1 MQSSLGPGTVPC
13 AVVED
18 TKMSA
23 NSLEWLLFKVKK
35 KQKEYQERI
44 KSMKSNG
51 EFNQERPEEKF
62 LKQGIPRL
70 CV

>member
-35 KQKEYQERI
+35 KKIRKREKRERKEHTLRGQ
-44 KSMKSNG
+44 
-51 EFNQERPEEKF
+51 
-62 LKQGIPRL
+62 
-70 CV
+70 